1 MSVLSKLVF
10 ISLFNLLIFQW
21 YGNSA
26 DAQDM
31 GIGFRIGGG
40 ASTHVN
46 EFKFLVNRDQ
56 IKLSP
61 SFTENFDA
69 SLIYR
74 NILSDNF
81 RIQIEPGI
89 IRMGARYNEDLDNEA
104 DFGNFEIT
112 TDSKTNIW
120 YSYLPILFQLTTT
133 PPDRL
138 EFPKPWAIT
147 TYHATFGFY
156 GSYLIDATFEG
167 SNSGAPLGVPF
178 QGNFSEDVSDQYRDI
193 GAGVIIG
200 AGFEHGLHNKF
211 GIEARAIFG
220 ALNAGDSENLNFN
233 PLNLAITFNMYYIF

>member
-1 MSVLSKLVF
+1 MRATLRCGYLLFLNIF
-10 ISLFNLLIFQW
+10 IIHGLWCSIN
-21 YGNSA
+21 
-26 DAQDM
+26 AQDL
-31 GIGFRIGGG
+31 GIGLRIGGG
-40 ASTHVN
+40 ASSHIN
-46 EFKFLVNRDQ
+46 EFKFLVNNDQ

-69 SLIYR
+69 SLVYR
-74 NILSDNF
+74 KILSDNF
-81 RIQIEPGI
+81 RIQFEPGI
-89 IRMGARYNEDLDNEA
+89 IRMGAAYNEELENEA

-112 TDSKTNIW
+112 TDSKTKIW
-120 YSYLPILFQLTTT
+120 YGYLPVLLQLTTT

-156 GSYLIDATFEG
+156 GSYLIDATFDG
-167 SNSGAPLGVPF
+167 TNSGAPLGVPF
-178 QGNFSEDVSDQYRDI
+178 QGNFSEDVTDQYRDI

-200 AGFEHGLHNKF
+200 GGLEHGLNNKF

-233 PLNLAITFNMYYIF
+233 PLNLAITFNMYYLF